1 MIFGYTGTPGSG
13 KTYEA
18 VVLILQYLCK
28 GKTVFT
34 NIDGLEKRECREA
47 IKVVCGL
54 SDLALERQ
62 LKMLDPDQIEDFWNH
77 VKPNSLIVI
86 DEIQKYFSSRDWQSE
101 KNKLFG
107 FWASTHRHHGFDVV
121 CITQNSER
129 VDAAVRSLWEWNYVF
144 RKVNFFGGAVQK
156 KYLCYSYSGDEARG
170 MPLKKEVKTYNPK
183 IFLCYKSY
191 VADDIEEMNIKK
203 HVNVLKHPIFF
214 AIPVV
219 LGLTLYLVFFKS
231 SFATGDLFGNKAVI
245 DAYEERKNAAQTTTT
260 PVSDPE
266 DSTSHT
272 PYTSHTPSIVKVIET
287 SGNIRFT
294 NRVSQNEKPQS

>member
-18 VVLILQYLCK
+18 VVTILQYLCK

-34 NIDGLEKRECREA
+34 NIDGIEKKECREA
-47 IKVVCGL
+47 IKVTCGL
-54 SDLALERQ
+54 SELALERQ
-62 LKMLDPDQIEDFWNH
+62 LKILEPDQIEDFWNH
-77 VKPNSLIVI
+77 VKPYSLIVI
-86 DEIQKYFSSRDWQSE
+86 DEVQNYFSSRDWQSE
-101 KNKLFG
+101 KNKLFAS
-107 FWASTHRHHGFDVV
+107 WASTHRHHGFDLI
-121 CITQNSER
+121 CITQRAER
-129 VDAAVRSLWEWNYVF
+129 VDAAVRCLWEWNYIF
-144 RKVNFFGGAVQK
+144 RKVNFFGDAVKK
-156 KYLCYSYSGDEARG
+156 KYICYSYAGDDVNG
-170 MPLKKEVKTYNPK
+170 IPLGKEVKTYNPK

-245 DAYEERKNAAQTTTT
+245 DAYEEKKNAAPQKTKALQN
-260 PVSDPE
+260 PQDAASI
-266 DSTSHT
+266 T
-272 PYTSHTPSIVKVIET
+272 PYTSHTPSIVKVVEK
-287 SGNIRFT
+287 SGHIRFS
-294 NRVSQNEKPQS
+294 NRVSHNEAPKS